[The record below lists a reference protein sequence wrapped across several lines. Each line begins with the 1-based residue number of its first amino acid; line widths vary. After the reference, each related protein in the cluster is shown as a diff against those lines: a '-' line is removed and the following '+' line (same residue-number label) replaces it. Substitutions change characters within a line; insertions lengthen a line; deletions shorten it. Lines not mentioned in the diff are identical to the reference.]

1 MIVAITDVAGS
12 ARKSILA
19 ALLSMM
25 QKQAGRQIVLVDND
39 PQHWSLTL
47 EKNRNDHT
55 QFPRV
60 DVRAISG
67 KGMQPELENLGCRFQ
82 DIVIDTESRDSMGT
96 RAALDAADKA
106 IVVVDGAQLDSDK
119 CDQLIRRLM
128 MARIDNPLLRIV
140 LVLDNTDKLVQG
152 AMARVHHCLTA
163 LAPIKLCKLT
173 LSTLVL
179 SDLFDLSDFFDTGVI
194 SPSTAKIN
202 AAQQN
207 DLQVLW
213 QEVFAMPKSA

>member
-1 MIVAITDVAGS
+1 MIVAITDVAGN

-19 ALLSMM
+19 ALLSMK
-25 QKQAGRQIVLVDND
+25 QKQAGRQVVLVDND
-39 PQHWSLTL
+39 PQHLSLTL
-47 EKNRNDHT
+47 ERNRSDRV

-96 RAALDAADKA
+96 RAALGVADKVI
-106 IVVVDGAQLDSDK
+106 IVMDGAQLDSVK
-119 CDQLIRRLM
+119 CDQLISRLM
-128 MARIDNPLLRIV
+128 MARIDNPVLRIV
-140 LVLDNTDKLVQG
+140 LVLDKTDKLVQG

-173 LSTLVL
+173 LSSLAL
-179 SDLFDLSDFFDTGVI
+179 SDVGLMSALG
-194 SPSTAKIN
+194 AQAC
-202 AAQQN
+202 AADQD
-207 DLQVLW
+207 DLQLLW
-213 QEVFAMPKSA
+213 QEIFVKPKCT

>member
-1 MIVAITDVAGS
+1 MIIAIADVAGN

-19 ALLSMM
+19 ARLSLM
-25 QKQAGRQIVLVDND
+25 QKQAGRQVVLVDND
-39 PQHWSLTL
+39 PQHLSLTL
-47 EKNRNDHT
+47 EKNRSDRT

-106 IVVVDGAQLDSDK
+106 IIVMDGSQLDSVK
-119 CDQLIRRLM
+119 CDQLISRLM
-128 MARIDNPLLRIV
+128 KARVDNPVLRIV
-140 LVLDNTDKLVQG
+140 LVLDKTDKLVQG
-152 AMARVHHCLTA
+152 AMARIHHCLTA

-173 LSTLVL
+173 LSSLALTD
-179 SDLFDLSDFFDTGVI
+179 SDLISTPGAGNCVADQDDLR
-194 SPSTAKIN
+194 
-202 AAQQN
+202 
-207 DLQVLW
+207 LLW
-213 QEVFAMPKSA
+213 QEIFAAPKSV

>member
-1 MIVAITDVAGS
+1 MIIAIADVAGN

-19 ALLSMM
+19 ARLSLM
-25 QKQAGRQIVLVDND
+25 QKQAGRQVVLVDND
-39 PQHWSLTL
+39 PQHLSLTL
-47 EKNRNDHT
+47 EKNRIDRT

-106 IVVVDGAQLDSDK
+106 IIVMDGSQLDSVK
-119 CDQLIRRLM
+119 CDQLISRLM
-128 MARIDNPLLRIV
+128 AARVDNPVLRIV
-140 LVLDNTDKLVQG
+140 LVLDKTDKLVQG
-152 AMARVHHCLTA
+152 AMARIHHCLTA

-173 LSTLVL
+173 LSSLAL
-179 SDLFDLSDFFDTGVI
+179 SDTELIPTPGASVC
-194 SPSTAKIN
+194 
-202 AAQQN
+202 AADQD
-207 DLQVLW
+207 DLQLLW
-213 QEVFAMPKSA
+213 QEIFATPKSA

>member
-1 MIVAITDVAGS
+1 MIIAITDVAGN

-19 ALLSMM
+19 ARLSLM
-25 QKQAGRQIVLVDND
+25 QKQAGRQVVLVDND
-39 PQHWSLTL
+39 PQHLALIL
-47 EKNRNDHT
+47 EKNRVDQT

-82 DIVIDTESRDSMGT
+82 DIVIDIESRDSMGT

-106 IVVVDGAQLDSDK
+106 IIVMDGAQLDSVK
-119 CDQLIRRLM
+119 CDQLISRLM
-128 MARIDNPLLRIV
+128 AARVDNPVLRIV
-140 LVLDNTDKLVQG
+140 LVLDKTDKLVQG

-173 LSTLVL
+173 LSSLAL
-179 SDLFDLSDFFDTGVI
+179 SESALIPAPGACVC
-194 SPSTAKIN
+194 
-202 AAQQN
+202 AADQD
-207 DLQVLW
+207 DLQLLW
-213 QEVFAMPKSA
+213 QEIFATPKSA

>member
-1 MIVAITDVAGS
+1 
-12 ARKSILA
+12 
-19 ALLSMM
+19 M
-25 QKQAGRQIVLVDND
+25 QKQAGRQVVLVDND
-39 PQHWSLTL
+39 PQHLALIL
-47 EKNRNDHT
+47 EKNRVDQT

-106 IVVVDGAQLDSDK
+106 IIVMDGAQLDSVK
-119 CDQLIRRLM
+119 CDQLISRLM
-128 MARIDNPLLRIV
+128 AARVDNPVLRIV
-140 LVLDNTDKLVQG
+140 LVLDKTDKLVQG

-173 LSTLVL
+173 LSSLAL
-179 SDLFDLSDFFDTGVI
+179 SDSGLIPAPGACVC
-194 SPSTAKIN
+194 
-202 AAQQN
+202 AADQD
-207 DLQVLW
+207 DLQLLW
-213 QEVFAMPKSA
+213 QEVFATPKSA

>member
-1 MIVAITDVAGS
+1 MIIAIADVAGN

-19 ALLSMM
+19 ARLSLM
-25 QKQAGRQIVLVDND
+25 QKQAGRQVVLVDND
-39 PQHWSLTL
+39 PQHLSLTL
-47 EKNRNDHT
+47 EKNRIDRT

-106 IVVVDGAQLDSDK
+106 IIVMDGSQLDSVK
-119 CDQLIRRLM
+119 CDQLISRLM
-128 MARIDNPLLRIV
+128 AARVDNPVLRIV
-140 LVLDNTDKLVQG
+140 LVLDKTDKLVQG
-152 AMARVHHCLTA
+152 AMARIHHCLTA

-173 LSTLVL
+173 LSSLAL
-179 SDLFDLSDFFDTGVI
+179 SDTELIPTPGASVCPADQD
-194 SPSTAKIN
+194 
-202 AAQQN
+202 
-207 DLQVLW
+207 DLQLLW
-213 QEVFAMPKSA
+213 QEIFATPKSA

>member
-1 MIVAITDVAGS
+1 MIIAIADAAGN

-19 ALLSMM
+19 ARLSLM
-25 QKQAGRQIVLVDND
+25 QKQSGRLVVLVDND
-39 PQHWSLTL
+39 PQHVSLTL
-47 EKNRNDHT
+47 EKNRCDRI

-106 IVVVDGAQLDSDK
+106 VIVMDGSQLDSVK
-119 CDQLIRRLM
+119 CDQLISRLM
-128 MARIDNPLLRIV
+128 KARVDNPVLRIV
-140 LVLDNTDKLVQG
+140 LVLDKTDKLVQG
-152 AMARVHHCLTA
+152 AMARIHHCLTA

-173 LSTLVL
+173 LSSLALTD
-179 SDLFDLSDFFDTGVI
+179 SDLIPTPGAGICVADQD
-194 SPSTAKIN
+194 
-202 AAQQN
+202 
-207 DLQVLW
+207 DLQLLW
-213 QEVFAMPKSA
+213 QEIFAAPKSI

>member
-1 MIVAITDVAGS
+1 MIIAIADVAGN

-19 ALLSMM
+19 ARLSLM
-25 QKQAGRQIVLVDND
+25 QKQAGRQVVLVDND
-39 PQHWSLTL
+39 PQHLSLTL
-47 EKNRNDHT
+47 EKNRSDRT

-106 IVVVDGAQLDSDK
+106 IIVMDGSQLDSVK
-119 CDQLIRRLM
+119 CDQLISRLM
-128 MARIDNPLLRIV
+128 TARVDNPVLRIV
-140 LVLDNTDKLVQG
+140 LVLDKTDKLVQG
-152 AMARVHHCLTA
+152 AMARIHHCLTA

-173 LSTLVL
+173 LSSLALTD
-179 SDLFDLSDFFDTGVI
+179 SDLISTPGAGNCVADQDDLR
-194 SPSTAKIN
+194 
-202 AAQQN
+202 
-207 DLQVLW
+207 LLW
-213 QEVFAMPKSA
+213 QEIFAAPKSV

>member
-19 ALLSMM
+19 AFLSMM
-25 QKQAGRQIVLVDND
+25 QRRSGRQVVLVDND
-39 PQHWSLTL
+39 PQHLSLTL
-47 EKNRNDHT
+47 EKNCLDT
-55 QFPRV
+55 AKFPRL

-96 RAALDAADKA
+96 RAALGAAHKVI
-106 IVVVDGAQLDSDK
+106 IVMDSTQLDSVK
-119 CDQLIRRLM
+119 CDQLIYRLM
-128 MARIDNPLLRIV
+128 MARIDNPMLRIV
-140 LVLDNTDKLVQG
+140 LVLDKTDKLVQG

-173 LSTLVL
+173 LSSLTL
-179 SDLFDLSDFFDTGVI
+179 SDNAVIPAPGADVNASGQDDLLI
-194 SPSTAKIN
+194 
-202 AAQQN
+202 
-207 DLQVLW
+207 LW
-213 QEVFAMPKSA
+213 REIFVPPKSA